1 MTSNSEDTLTA
12 DLKSYSN
19 ITDKLRQLTPDSDW
33 VFNFPFWAYFFL
45 LKSRLSLLWLRHEFM
60 FCSKFWKKALCFT
73 FTIKTPYFDN
83 DEVYKVLTK
92 SFHYMRK
99 IEQNDRER
107 IGALSDATQLIGQ
120 RWLRDIDDTNIKAQ
134 MKTIWSKQVITNISY
149 II

>member
-1 MTSNSEDTLTA
+1 
-12 DLKSYSN
+12 
-19 ITDKLRQLTPDSDW
+19 
-33 VFNFPFWAYFFL
+33 
-45 LKSRLSLLWLRHEFM
+45 M

-83 DEVYKVLTK
+83 DEIYKVLTK

-134 MKTIWSKQVITNISY
+134 MKSI
-149 II
+149 